1 MNTDSENYLIPII
14 LGVMAGNGIDVN
26 DQILEK
32 LITPQLIKIKNTF
45 PSSPFLVLSPM
56 ENEKERLMARITADR
71 LEANIVAATKVTDD
85 NLIGTFKPE
94 FQDGGYTQPDVK
106 RITLSNEALENEDQL
121 MTPSIFTASQ
131 SQILIVLKGS
141 AGEDDPGEIER
152 ALELRNE
159 GSFHELYSGHEADI
173 STLDATDLGLTVT
186 INPSTFDINTRITPD
201 QDTMQESHEFQN
213 VNLTIAD
220 KLSFS
225 FNKYI
230 ERVTGILDKVY
241 NTYIEIPD
249 DDDKDRLA
257 RSPFVEVAEKIDGYN
272 KDISGYIESRGTGP
286 LLKSKE
292 YLLSDE
298 ADNPLISGDNALEGI
313 IAPYSAA
320 DVLSQFYQKKTNTYI
335 NWIYILFFAAV
346 LLYGIIDLD
355 YYLVLFYI
363 ALIPAIAFLVY
374 RSKAEKI
381 EDRFL
386 DYRALAEGLRVKVF
400 WRIAGIDEKVSDNYL
415 SKYAGLVSWISRAI
429 KNVEVIGLINDGT
442 CCAGDTRS
450 KEERIAVTNK
460 LWIESQLEYY
470 RRKRVPIYMRSLDLG
485 NLALVSFV
493 LTLLFVVIFG
503 IYLLFAGIGNGGAI
517 NRFEVLIGAVA
528 AIGVAAQAY
537 KNKKAYDELERR
549 YTLTHRIYMFASKKL
564 KANSGS
570 PDSILI
576 AVGKEALLENSDWL
590 WTHRNLPIELP
601 KG

>member
-1 MNTDSENYLIPII
+1 MNTDIEDYLIPII
-14 LGVMAGNGIDVN
+14 LGVLAEDGIDVN

-56 ENEKERLMARITADR
+56 ANEKERLVARLTIDR
-71 LEANIVAATKVTDD
+71 LEANIVAAAKEPEEK
-85 NLIGTFKPE
+85 LIETFKTE
-94 FQDGGYTQPDVK
+94 FQDGSYTQPDIK
-106 RITLSNEALENEDQL
+106 TINLGDEAPENEDQL

-131 SQILIVLKGS
+131 SQILIVLRGS
-141 AGEDDPGEIER
+141 AEEDGPGEVKK

-159 GSFHELYSGHEADI
+159 GRFHELYSGHDADT
-173 STLDATDLGLTVT
+173 SVLDAADVGLMIT
-186 INPSTFDINTRITPD
+186 INPGTFDINTRITPA
-201 QDTMQESHEFQN
+201 QDTVWESHEFQN
-213 VNLTIAD
+213 INTTAN

-225 FNKYI
+225 FNRYMERMMGVFDKFYTAYI
-230 ERVTGILDKVY
+230 ET
-241 NTYIEIPD
+241 PD
-249 DDDKDRLA
+249 DDGKDRLA
-257 RSPFVEVAEKIDGYN
+257 RSPFVEIAEKIDGYN

-286 LLKSKE
+286 ALKSRE
-292 YLLSDE
+292 YLLLDE
-298 ADNPLISGDNALEGI
+298 ADNPLITGDRALERI

-320 DVLSQFYQKKTNTYI
+320 DVLSQLYQKKTNTYI

-346 LLYGIIDLD
+346 LLYGIIDLN

-374 RSKAEKI
+374 RSKAERI

-400 WRIAGIDEKVSDNYL
+400 WRIAGINEKVSDNYL
-415 SKYAGLVSWISRAI
+415 SKYSGLVLWISRAI
-429 KNVEVIGLINDGT
+429 KNVEVVGLANEGARS
-442 CCAGDTRS
+442 AGETRS
-450 KEERIAVTNK
+450 KKKRIAITNK

-470 RRKRVPIYMRSLDLG
+470 RRKRAPLYMRSLDLG

-493 LTLLFVVIFG
+493 LTLLFVVVFG
-503 IYLLFAGIGNGGAI
+503 VYLLIAGISNEGAI
-517 NRFEVLIGAVA
+517 TRFEVLIGAVA

-549 YTLTHRIYMFASKKL
+549 YTLTQRIYLSASKKL